1 MIAKIRSAEEGLK
14 VSFPQLSVEENEAN
28 SPAYKYGANA
38 YYISGKFGS
47 NISITNTGTTD
58 PESRFSI
65 ETQAVANT
73 ILANQGSLKKTSTA
87 YSTKYEGT
95 ELVCT
100 VSVQIY
106 PTFISCANITDYSKL
121 ATSVSPFANALFASV
136 GTEYRENTVIYEPSI
151 TKVSDN
157 YARAI
162 VSISGYEGVGGYA
175 GLFYSADGA
184 KNWVFWKGAQAEIP
198 CEEYDTY
205 ALQKS
210 FEGDSCYDEST
221 DTSKRIEVTLPV

>member
-1 MIAKIRSAEEGLK
+1 M
-14 VSFPQLSVEENEAN
+14 
-28 SPAYKYGANA
+28 
-38 YYISGKFGS
+38 
-47 NISITNTGTTD
+47 
-58 PESRFSI
+58 
-65 ETQAVANT
+65 
-73 ILANQGSLKKTSTA
+73 
-87 YSTKYEGT
+87 
-95 ELVCT
+95 
-100 VSVQIY
+100 SVQIY

-136 GTEYRENTVIYEPSI
+136 GTEYQENTVIYEPAI

-184 KNWVFWKGAQAEIP
+184 KNWVYWKGAQAEIP

-221 DTSKRIEVTLPV
+221 DTSKRVEVTLPV